1 MRAKLRKFIE
11 TNFYVPEGDPLPD
24 DGSLLDRGVIDS
36 TGVLELIGFLQDE
49 FGIEVKDDEMLPENL
64 DSISRLEAYVTR
76 KKAAAGSPPPEA
88 PGPLIGGRAS
98 CSSR

>member
-49 FGIEVKDDEMLPENL
+49 VGIEVADDEMIPDNL
-64 DSISRLEAYVTR
+64 DSIAKIDAFVTR
-76 KKAAAGSPPPEA
+76 KRAAAA
-88 PGPLIGGRAS
+88 
-98 CSSR
+98 

>member
-11 TNFYVPEGDPLPD
+11 SNFYVPEGEPLSD

-49 FGIEVKDDEMLPENL
+49 FGIEVKDEEMLPENL
-64 DSISRLEAYVTR
+64 DSIAKLDAYVTT
-76 KKAAAGSPPPEA
+76 KLGAKAS
-88 PGPLIGGRAS
+88 
-98 CSSR
+98 